1 MKRPMNAD
9 SECRL
14 CDIVSPSIVV
24 ELELTD
30 FDIDQRLLAMSG
42 VSLVIFTS
50 VGCASCRWARQ
61 QLPGFDLPIERL
73 CWIDAGNNGGAVER
87 YQVFH
92 LPALF
97 VVRDGEFYGALQ
109 SRLTPGELSE
119 RLVQALNRIPEE
131 LP

>member
-1 MKRPMNAD
+1 M
-9 SECRL
+9 
-14 CDIVSPSIVV
+14 V

-30 FDIDQRLLAMSG
+30 FDADQRLLAMSG

-50 VGCASCRWARQ
+50 VGCASCRFARE
-61 QLPGFDLPIERL
+61 QLPRLDLKVDRL
-73 CWIDAGNNGGAVER
+73 CWIDAGSNGGVVER

-97 VVRDGEFYGALQ
+97 VVRDGEFFGVLK
-109 SRLTPGELSE
+109 SRLTGTELNE
-119 RLVQALNRIPEE
+119 AVDRALMRTAEE

>member
-1 MKRPMNAD
+1 MNAD
-9 SECRL
+9 SESRL
-14 CDIVSPSIVV
+14 FDIVSTSIVV
-24 ELELTD
+24 ETELTD
-30 FDIDQRLLAMSG
+30 FDADQRLLAMNG

-61 QLPGFDLPIERL
+61 QLPGLDLAVDRL
-73 CWIDAGNNGGAVER
+73 CWIDAGNNGGVVER

-109 SRLTPGELSE
+109 SRLTRNELNAGL
-119 RLVQALNRIPEE
+119 RQALSRIPEE

>member
-1 MKRPMNAD
+1 MNAD
-9 SECRL
+9 SESRL
-14 CDIVSPSIVV
+14 FDIVSPSIVV
-24 ELELTD
+24 ESELTD
-30 FDIDQRLLAMSG
+30 FDVDQRLLAMSG
-42 VSLVIFTS
+42 VSLVVFTS

-61 QLPGFDLPIERL
+61 QLPGLDLAIDRL
-73 CWIDAGNNGGAVER
+73 CWIDAGNNGGVVER

-109 SRLTPGELSE
+109 SRLTRNELNEGLRQVLS
-119 RLVQALNRIPEE
+119 RIPEE

>member
-61 QLPGFDLPIERL
+61 QLPDFDLPIERL

-109 SRLTPGELSE
+109 SRLAPGELSE
-119 RLVQALNRIPEE
+119 RLAQALNRIPEE

>member
-1 MKRPMNAD
+1 
-9 SECRL
+9 
-14 CDIVSPSIVV
+14 VV

-30 FDIDQRLLAMSG
+30 FDADQRLLAMSG
-42 VSLVIFTS
+42 ISLVIFTS
-50 VGCASCRWARQ
+50 IGCASCRFARE
-61 QLPGFDLPIERL
+61 QLPTLDLAIDQL

-97 VVRDGEFYGALQ
+97 VVRDGEFFGALK
-109 SRLTPGELSE
+109 SRLTSAEINAAVGLALS
-119 RLVQALNRIPEE
+119 RIAEE

>member
-1 MKRPMNAD
+1 MNAD
-9 SECRL
+9 SESRL
-14 CDIVSPSIVV
+14 FDIVSPSIVSQSQ
-24 ELELTD
+24 LTD
-30 FDIDQRLLAMSG
+30 FDADQQLLAMNG

-61 QLPGFDLPIERL
+61 QLPGLDLVVDRL
-73 CWIDAGNNGGAVER
+73 CWIDAGHNGGVVER

-109 SRLTPGELSE
+109 SRLTRNELNEGVS
-119 RLVQALNRIPEE
+119 QALSRIPEE

>member
-1 MKRPMNAD
+1 M
-9 SECRL
+9 
-14 CDIVSPSIVV
+14 V

-30 FDIDQRLLAMSG
+30 FDADQRLLAMPG

-50 VGCASCRWARQ
+50 VGCASCRFARE
-61 QLPGFDLPIERL
+61 QLPRLDLAVDRL
-73 CWIDAGNNGGAVER
+73 CWIDAGNNGGVVER

-97 VVRDGEFYGALQ
+97 VVRDGEFFGAVQ
-109 SRLTPGELSE
+109 SRLTRTELNE
-119 RLVQALNRIPEE
+119 AVGQALNRIAEE

>member
-1 MKRPMNAD
+1 MNTDSMCRP
-9 SECRL
+9 S
-14 CDIVSPSIVV
+14 DIVPSSIVV

-30 FDIDQRLLAMSG
+30 FDADQRLLAMSG

-50 VGCASCRWARQ
+50 VGCASCRFARE
-61 QLPGFDLPIERL
+61 QLPTVDRL
-73 CWIDAGNNGGAVER
+73 CWIDAGNNGGVVER

-97 VVRDGEFYGALQ
+97 VVRDGEFFGALK
-109 SRLTPGELSE
+109 SRLTDTELN
-119 RLVQALNRIPEE
+119 RAVRQALSRTAEE

>member
-1 MKRPMNAD
+1 MNAD
-9 SECRL
+9 SEYRL
-14 CDIVSPSIVV
+14 FDIVPPSIVV
-24 ELELTD
+24 ESELTD
-30 FDIDQRLLAMSG
+30 FDADQRLLAMSG
-42 VSLVIFTS
+42 ISLVIFTS

-61 QLPGFDLPIERL
+61 QLPNLDLPVDRL
-73 CWIDAGNNGGAVER
+73 CWIDAGNNGGVVER

-109 SRLTPGELSE
+109 TRLTSSELRESLE
-119 RLVQALNRIPEE
+119 QALNRIPEE

>member
-1 MKRPMNAD
+1 MNTDSLCRP
-9 SECRL
+9 S
-14 CDIVSPSIVV
+14 DIVSRSIVV

-30 FDIDQRLLAMSG
+30 FDADQRLLAMSG

-50 VGCASCRWARQ
+50 VGCASCRFARE
-61 QLPGFDLPIERL
+61 QLPRLDLAVDRL
-73 CWIDAGNNGGAVER
+73 CWIDAGSNGGVVER

-97 VVRDGEFYGALQ
+97 VVRDGEFFGVLQ
-109 SRLTPGELSE
+109 SRLTGTELNDAVG
-119 RLVQALNRIPEE
+119 RALMRTAEE